1 MQIPKR
7 LALLKRID
15 HYQHWRT
22 FLWTAMGCLIVMN
35 CRFLINKMAFF
46 PDRFDIPPVDR
57 LPAGVEQIRIPT
69 PDGQQLQ
76 CYWIP
81 HTGSRRAL
89 IYFHGNAGNISHR
102 LPDLL
107 NLAQMQLNVLGVGYR
122 GYGTSSGK
130 PSEAGI
136 YMDGRAALDFI
147 MHAKGFDAGR
157 VYVLGRSIGSTV
169 AVEIAQ
175 NQPLA
180 GVILV
185 TPLTTARAVAK
196 ANGFGIFAALAGD
209 AFNNSSKIGALRAPL
224 LILHGTRDEVVP
236 FGLGQELYHQAPWP
250 KQFVAIENAG
260 HNDIGTAGKGRYWK
274 AIEHWLQAGR
284 DERGGA
290 KAPPRTERSGR

>member
-1 MQIPKR
+1 M
-7 LALLKRID
+7 
-15 HYQHWRT
+15 
-22 FLWTAMGCLIVMN
+22 VMN

-46 PDRFDIPPVDR
+46 PDRYDVPPAER

-69 PDGQQLQ
+69 RDGQRLQ

-81 HTGSRRAL
+81 HTDSRRAL

-107 NLAQMQLNVLGVGYR
+107 NLAHMNLSVLGVGYR
-122 GYGTSSGK
+122 GYGTSTGK

-136 YMDGRAALDFI
+136 YMDGRAALEYV
-147 MHAKGFDAGR
+147 MHEKGFDPGR
-157 VYVLGRSIGSTV
+157 IYVLGRSIGSTV

-175 NQPLA
+175 HQPLA

-196 ANGFGIFAALAGD
+196 ANGFGILASLAGD
-209 AFNNSSKIGALRAPL
+209 AFNNSAKIGALRAPL
-224 LILHGTRDEVVP
+224 LILHGTRDEVIP

-250 KQFVAIENAG
+250 KQFVAIENTG
-260 HNDIGTAGKGRYWK
+260 HNDIGLAANGRYWK
-274 AIEHWLQAGR
+274 AIEHWLQEGR
-284 DERGGA
+284 DGHGGGA
-290 KAPPRTERSGR
+290 GAPARTGRSGG